1 MRHSALL
8 FVTLGGS
15 VTQERRQMPR
25 YRIESTIAV
34 EGGTG
39 RTLNL
44 SSKGV
49 FFKTSQRF
57 SPGDVI
63 VIVFP
68 FEQTG
73 RGASVRCS
81 ARVVR
86 VEPDG
91 DSFGVAATYEPV
103 AFSVPA

>member
-1 MRHSALL
+1 
-8 FVTLGGS
+8 
-15 VTQERRQMPR
+15 MPR

-34 EGGTG
+34 EQGSG

-49 FFKTSQRF
+49 FFETILRLV
-57 SPGDVI
+57 PGDI
-63 VIVFP
+63 FAIVFP

-73 RGASVRCS
+73 PGASVKCS

-86 VEPDG
+86 VEERG
-91 DSFGVAATYEPV
+91 DVLGVGATYEPV

>member
-1 MRHSALL
+1 
-8 FVTLGGS
+8 
-15 VTQERRQMPR
+15 MPR

-34 EGGTG
+34 ERGIG

-49 FFKTSQRF
+49 FFETILRLM
-57 SPGDVI
+57 PGDI
-63 VIVFP
+63 FAIVFP

-73 RGASVRCS
+73 PGASVRCS

-86 VEPDG
+86 VEERG
-91 DSFGVAATYEPV
+91 DLIGVGATYEPV

>member
-1 MRHSALL
+1 M
-8 FVTLGGS
+8 TE
-15 VTQERRQMPR
+15 ERRQMPR

-34 EGGTG
+34 EQGIG

-49 FFKTSQRF
+49 FFETIERLL
-57 SPGDVI
+57 PGDLFA
-63 VIVFP
+63 IVFP

-73 RGASVRCS
+73 RGASVKCT

-86 VEPDG
+86 VEERG
-91 DSFGVAATYEPV
+91 DMVGIGATYEPV

>member
-1 MRHSALL
+1 M
-8 FVTLGGS
+8 
-15 VTQERRQMPR
+15 TQERRQMPR

-34 EGGTG
+34 ERGVG

-44 SSKGV
+44 SSRGV
-49 FFKTSQRF
+49 FFETAERVSV
-57 SPGDVI
+57 GDPI
-63 VIVFP
+63 AIVFP

-73 RGASVRCS
+73 RGASVKCT

-86 VEPDG
+86 VEPHG
-91 DSFGVAATYEPV
+91 DMLRVAATYEPI